1 MQNNQDNI
9 NPLIN
14 DEQSDDSEENE
25 TPIQTMERYRA
36 NKITDFK
43 FSLWFEIIG
52 IIFFGLSMAIRYN
65 STWQQNY
72 DLIFIIFFG
81 YIALFRVPLS
91 MVKLYLIIYKHR
103 ELRITQILTF
113 VSEIFQ
119 VALAVYANVIYYNPR
134 NSECRFY
141 IIAGIFMLYVYYVL
155 YKICIFILVAI
166 ILIPWILTNY
176 LIKLRQKS
184 KRKRLRKSLISKLV
198 KIKYWQEEWQG
209 NSEWAIWLEDFTK
222 AQEVIVL
229 PCDERHYFH
238 SQCLRR
244 WLKENLSW
252 PLWKDEISIP
262 KITRQRSF
270 RRSSSLSI

>member
-1 MQNNQDNI
+1 MENNQDNI

-14 DEQSDDSEENE
+14 DEQSDESDEDES
-25 TPIQTMERYRA
+25 PIQTMERYRA

-52 IIFFGLSMAIRYN
+52 IAFFGLTLAIRYN
-65 STWQQNY
+65 PTWQQNY
-72 DLIFIIFFG
+72 DLLFIIFLS

-91 MVKLYLIIYKHR
+91 IIKLYLIIYKRR

-119 VALAVYANVIYYNPR
+119 VALSVYANVIYYNPH

-155 YKICIFILVAI
+155 YKICIFLLVAI
-166 ILIPWILTNY
+166 ILIPWILTSY
-176 LIKLRQKS
+176 LVKLRQKS

-198 KIKYWQEEWQG
+198 KLKYSHEDLQG
-209 NSEWAIWLEDFTK
+209 NNECAIWLEEFIK

-238 SQCLRR
+238 SPCLKR

-270 RRSSSLSI
+270 RRGSSL